1 MLRSYG
7 DAGRGFL
14 KGAAFDCGSNH
25 HSALSVGFFGHLSC
39 RDKKGAVVVQFDKLK
54 FEHWGYALA
63 LLFPKVS
70 GPY

>member
-54 FEHWGYALA
+54 LVEMSIRGAL
-63 LLFPKVS
+63 PIDMV
-70 GPY
+70 G

>member
-54 FEHWGYALA
+54 FLT
-63 LLFPKVS
+63 FPLTVPKLSVIMIN
-70 GPY
+70 

>member
-54 FEHWGYALA
+54 FEGE
-63 LLFPKVS
+63 
-70 GPY
+70 PYERLVYERRRK